1 VRATNALLVAA
12 GVWAA
17 GLPVAASLLPA
28 YSRGSGV
35 VSGTS
40 AGIRAHAASTARQ
53 TLLQVN
59 GEWVVVVLCL
69 PLLAVGLVALALW
82 QRRCGRAGAGR
93 VAWAVTGALGVASL
107 VAILTVGLFVAPVFL
122 LLAGA
127 CAGDPSA
134 ERTGV
139 LWRTRG

>member
-1 VRATNALLVAA
+1 MPSSGRTGRTTTTLLV
-12 GVWAA
+12 VA
-17 GLPVAASLLPA
+17 GLWAVGLPIAASLLPA
-28 YSRGSGV
+28 YSTGSGAS
-35 VSGTS
+35 SG
-40 AGIRAHAASTARQ
+40 RQ

-69 PLLAVGLVALALW
+69 PLLAVGVVTLALR
-82 QRRCGRAGAGR
+82 QRRRGRSGAGR
-93 VAWAVTGALGVASL
+93 VAWVVTGVLGVASL
-107 VAILTVGLFVAPVFL
+107 VAILSVGVFVAPVFL

-139 LWRTRG
+139 LWRARG